1 MFVPRL
7 TCPEAGNKYYMR
19 IASGGYS
26 GAIKGNPTVAGCDT
40 LANCVGYAAGRFNE
54 IIGAGKFVYLQY
66 PPNAEDFMDAAKA
79 EGLKT
84 GTEPK
89 LGAIICWSKG
99 KTHTSADGAGH
110 VAVVEKINS
119 DGSIITSESGYGA
132 KNIFWTTH
140 REKAGGNWGASTA
153 YKFLGFIYQPE
164 GGTDVNGI
172 DISYCQKSVN
182 WNEVSTG
189 FVIIRAGYGKYTHQK
204 DSMYESHYKNAKEH
218 GIPVGAYWYSYAKS
232 EDDAR
237 KEADACIEIL
247 KGKQFEY
254 PIYYDVE
261 EKDTLNLG
269 KEKVSAIIRA
279 FLERVESTGYWV
291 GLYMSRSPL
300 ETYVADDIR
309 TRYAIW
315 LAEWGVS
322 KPTYKG
328 QYGMWQRGTG
338 TVKGF
343 PDKVDTDICYQD
355 YPTQIKA
362 KGLNGY
368 GKEPDPP
375 APETKYFEITVDGKT
390 YAGDLIAK

>member
-1 MFVPRL
+1 MVKTYKCTDTSKLSMHFSVSEFR
-7 TCPEAGNKYYMR
+7 CKC
-19 IASGGYS
+19 GGQH
-26 GAIKGNPTVAGCDT
+26 DT
-40 LANCVGYAAGRFNE
+40 LISDELVTLLEKLYAKLDCSKIVISSGFRCVKHDINVGGSGTGQHTLGKAADICCYAKN
-54 IIGAGKFVYLQY
+54 
-66 PPNAEDFMDAAKA
+66 
-79 EGLKT
+79 
-84 GTEPK
+84 
-89 LGAIICWSKG
+89 GAIISSKI
-99 KTHTSADGAGH
+99 
-110 VAVVEKINS
+110 VCC
-119 DGSIITSESGYGA
+119 
-132 KNIFWTTH
+132 
-140 REKAGGNWGASTA
+140 TA
-153 YKFLGFIYQPE
+153 QDLGFSGIANINESYTYTHVDVRNGKWYGDETKGNSYCIPTPDFYSYYGIE
-164 GGTDVNGI
+164 KEVKGVNGI

-182 WNEVSTG
+182 WNEVNTG

-237 KEADACIEIL
+237 KEADCCIEIL

-269 KEKVSAIIRA
+269 KDKVSAIIRA
-279 FLERVESTGYWV
+279 FLERVEAAGYWV

-315 LAEWGVS
+315 VAEWGVQ

-328 QYGMWQRGTG
+328 QYGMWQTGTG

-343 PDKVDTDICYQD
+343 PEKVDTDICYQD

-368 GKEPDPP
+368 GKEPEPP